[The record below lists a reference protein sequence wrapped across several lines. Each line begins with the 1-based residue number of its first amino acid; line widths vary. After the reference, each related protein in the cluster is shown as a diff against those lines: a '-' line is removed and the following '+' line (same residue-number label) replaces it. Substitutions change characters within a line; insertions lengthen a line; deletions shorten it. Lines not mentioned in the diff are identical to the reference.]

1 MPASGVSAAAIAAR
15 LSDIGLS
22 ARVEEH
28 DRYASVQT
36 ELPESLSAD
45 LWREVL
51 EVVAEADRF
60 GLLATSLNDRTL
72 GGRTQSGPHDG
83 RCRGTELSA
92 IGAEQHAQPY
102 PPCRLAH
109 QSAVLPQGQAPPS
122 LTALTIHGRPRSPC
136 AR

>member
-15 LSDIGLS
+15 LSGIGLS

-51 EVVAEADRF
+51 EVVATADRF

-72 GGRTQSGPHDG
+72 WAVVHKAVPTTGDVGG
-83 RCRGTELSA
+83 
-92 IGAEQHAQPY
+92 
-102 PPCRLAH
+102 
-109 QSAVLPQGQAPPS
+109 PS
-122 LTALTIHGRPRSPC
+122 YQR
-136 AR
+136 

>member
-15 LSDIGLS
+15 LSDIGLP

-28 DRYASVQT
+28 DRYASVQA
-36 ELPESLSAD
+36 EVPESLPAD

-72 GGRTQSGPHDG
+72 WAVVHKAVPTTGDAGGPS
-83 RCRGTELSA
+83 
-92 IGAEQHAQPY
+92 
-102 PPCRLAH
+102 H
-109 QSAVLPQGQAPPS
+109 Q
-122 LTALTIHGRPRSPC
+122 R
-136 AR
+136 